1 MSTATRYHRPRGL
14 LAGFHAELPD
24 SDVPELRHAGEQWA
38 PGTYRI
44 PDHVHDVWEF
54 YLQVDGQSLW
64 DGPGQSG
71 GEHTY
76 TLRSGSFFAV
86 APHVVHRLHEDTHE
100 YSKGKHHF
108 FFAAVDLE
116 EVARRHPQLT
126 ATWPRREVVFAEHAE
141 SLIPPFRQLVREI
154 SVDLPQRATGIR
166 LAIDSLVLEASR
178 LFRRALPSP
187 LVTLH
192 PAVAHARELLDRQP
206 QRLWTLGDL
215 ARLTGLSP
223 SHLAECFTR
232 DIGVPPHRYLVGARS
247 ERARQLLR
255 DSDVPITQL
264 ATELGFA
271 SSQHFAASFKKLT
284 GATASAYRSRSR
296 AG

>member
-1 MSTATRYHRPRGL
+1 L
-14 LAGFHAELPD
+14 LAGFHAELPE
-24 SDVPELRHAGEQWA
+24 SEVPELRHAGEQWA

-44 PDHVHDVWEF
+44 PDHVHDVWEV

-64 DGPGQSG
+64 DGPDESG
-71 GEHTY
+71 SEHTY
-76 TLRSGSFFAV
+76 TLRAGSFFAV
-86 APHVVHRLHEDTHE
+86 APHVVHRLHEDAHE
-100 YSKGKHHF
+100 YSQGKHHF
-108 FFAAVDLE
+108 FFAAIDLTE
-116 EVARRHPQLT
+116 ISQRHPQLT
-126 ATWPRREVVFAEHAE
+126 AAWPEREVVVAEQAE
-141 SLIPPFRQLVREI
+141 SLIPPFRQLIREV

-166 LAIDSLVLEASR
+166 LAIDYLVLEASR
-178 LFRRALPSP
+178 LFERVLPAP
-187 LVTLH
+187 LLSLH

-206 QRLWTLGDL
+206 QRPWSLGDL

-232 DIGVPPHRYLVGARS
+232 DVGAPPHRYLVNARI

-271 SSQHFAASFKKLT
+271 SSQHFAAAFKKST
-284 GATASAYRSRSR
+284 GVSASGYRARLR
-296 AG
+296 AIRGH